1 MIEITDD
8 HCSDEPNEIQINS
21 NQDISLSEKN
31 ENSKLQQDSIDQSFV
46 IELDD
51 SNFENGILISS
62 YNDE

>member
-8 HCSDEPNEIQINS
+8 HCSDEPNENQINS